1 MVVCRITSPSLGV
14 ELCLRRKLNRTREWV
29 GHRAC
34 MCKASLSKDDE
45 GSSGLLTDD
54 WNSWSLE
61 SRVAGHQ
68 AAEVGGDH
76 LYEAVWTSE

>member
-1 MVVCRITSPSLGV
+1 
-14 ELCLRRKLNRTREWV
+14 
-29 GHRAC
+29 
-34 MCKASLSKDDE
+34 MCKASLNKDDE